1 MIEKIIK
8 SEIELFLSETRKNDL
23 FYENLLFNKNLNETI
38 NWGDI
43 TRYVNKIVN
52 KRSVLQNAIKRFN
65 MSNNKLMK
73 KYLLM
78 IIFTIITTFSAGKG
92 DQDTSFS
99 EIKKDEFEKLATA
112 QAKRDS
118 INYAEALEM
127 IKGFKKNKVKTFV
140 TSDQGKE
147 FIKTHE
153 SYRDRAYKLG
163 DGMITI
169 GYGHAERIGD
179 SQFEIGQKISKQEA
193 EQLFRE
199 DLKVAEN
206 GVKRILLK
214 LIDKNPEM
222 DINQSMFDAM
232 VSMAFNMGVRGL
244 ATTEFVDALANS
256 DNITNAA
263 ELIKTSRVGN
273 WGGLKKRRQGEYQL
287 FLSDIGTSSVS
298 KDYI

>member
-78 IIFTIITTFSAGKG
+78 IIFTIITTFSAGKE

-99 EIKKDEFEKLATA
+99 EIKKDEFEKLAAA

-127 IKGFKKNKVKTFV
+127 IKGFKKNKIKTFV

-179 SQFEIGQKISKQEA
+179 SQFEVGQKISKQEA

-287 FLSDIGTSSVS
+287 FVSDIVTSSVS